1 MRKCQIFSDAR
12 NSFNCN
18 CCPSCQNLCKAL
30 QSGNTYSP
38 IKCPKISPKGLQML
52 HQYVCVELI
61 GNPSRDSPVAF
72 VLDVHHLDF
81 AVPAKSKQGDC
92 FFGVSTETR
101 HYCNRTAW
109 GYTCGS
115 SRRLKWNPSNFSF
128 SDHSMEFV
136 AMFWVSVMLITYF
149 LNHCKIM
156 STQSVKGCLVMVR
169 SCLRCCH
176 SSCSNCSDSSISESL
191 LSSRC
196 QCLWFVKL
204 MRT

>member
-1 MRKCQIFSDAR
+1 M
-12 NSFNCN
+12 
-18 CCPSCQNLCKAL
+18 PNLLWCKELFQL
-30 QSGNTYSP
+30 QLLPLLPKLMQSIAKWETPSP
-38 IKCPKISPKGLQML
+38 IKCPKMSPKGLHLL
-52 HQYVCVELI
+52 HQYVCLKLI

-81 AVPAKSKQGDC
+81 AVPAKRWL
-92 FFGVSTETR
+92 FFL
-101 HYCNRTAW
+101 
-109 GYTCGS
+109 GS
-115 SRRLKWNPSNFSF
+115 ALRPATTVTVQHEVIHVEAAEGWSGIHQISAS
-128 SDHSMEFV
+128 
-136 AMFWVSVMLITYF
+136 LITQWNLLRCFESLWCYVHIF

-156 STQSVKGCLVMVR
+156 STQIVKGCLVIVR

-196 QCLWFVKL
+196 QCLCFVKL